1 MFHLRRR
8 VGAAMVAGMIGL
20 GAVTVLADQPA
31 TQPSNQDLQA
41 QIQQL
46 KAQVNELKS
55 NQQENQVDEE
65 LAVQQVITEANQN
78 SQLFDASTGDA
89 TSGYLAKRFFIASE
103 DGDYTF
109 KPWIHIQVR
118 DVTNMADGNYPVQN
132 GIEIRRARF
141 GFDGNLFGKDFT
153 YFINWATNRANSTL
167 TVKNTAGATVGTTT
181 SPVGG
186 LPVLEEA
193 WMKYHIPDTVF
204 YLHAGQMHD
213 PLDHENIVGSKYRAP
228 EASLQGDIF
237 GNTDTFTKAITAIY
251 DPKTDLRAEA
261 GVNDGIRS
269 ANTNFEDAPNNGNA
283 YDGGVAGRVEYKMM
297 GNWKD
302 YDQLT
307 AYGDKDDL
315 LVLGS
320 GIDWSYGSGAYE
332 TISHTADLQY
342 GDPEGWF
349 AYLCYFGRYTNHQIG
364 IPATSNPGASF
375 GTPGDLGADTYEP
388 SVDVLVAYMI
398 TDKLEPFAR
407 YEYMH
412 LQGTPAGSNNNV
424 TDISLGAN
432 YYFYGHNLK
441 FTGMVTYL
449 PTGIPISDTS
459 SDVLADNN
467 KAEVVFITQIQL
479 LL

>member
-320 GIDWSYGSGAYE
+320 GIDWSYGERRVRDDLATPPICNMAIRKVGLRISAISG
-332 TISHTADLQY
+332 
-342 GDPEGWF
+342 
-349 AYLCYFGRYTNHQIG
+349 G
-364 IPATSNPGASF
+364 IRIIRSEFPPPATRRIRSERRAILARIPMSHRWTTGRLHDHRQARAVRPLRIHAPPRHPGREQQQRDGHLAGRQLLFLWTQSEVH
-375 GTPGDLGADTYEP
+375 GNGDLSADGN
-388 SVDVLVAYMI
+388 SHQ
-398 TDKLEPFAR
+398 R
-407 YEYMH
+407 YEFGC
-412 LQGTPAGSNNNV
+412 LGRQQQG
-424 TDISLGAN
+424 
-432 YYFYGHNLK
+432 
-441 FTGMVTYL
+441 
-449 PTGIPISDTS
+449 
-459 SDVLADNN
+459 
-467 KAEVVFITQIQL
+467 
-479 LL
+479 